1 MLVAVD
7 SEGRSRPGP
16 LTCPE
21 REHLLSCLHAIGAA
35 FALGPIDD
43 AALDRLIRAIEMRE
57 RILPAPVVK
66 SLDADLNRLEDR
78 VFVEQVRE
86 LHGALAIEVYR
97 RTRERVRRG
106 LRESIDGRTD
116 FALEYLEPA

>member
-35 FALGPIDD
+35 FALGSIDD
-43 AALDRLIRAIEMRE
+43 AALNRLIRAIETRD
-57 RILPAPVVK
+57 RILQAPIAK
-66 SLDADLNRLEDR
+66 SLSADLDRLVDR

-86 LHGALAIEVYR
+86 LHGTLAIEVYR

-106 LRESIDGRTD
+106 LMESIQGRED
-116 FALEYLEPA
+116 LPLEYLEPA